1 MERISVSPEMT
12 VVVGP
17 GDAGVPDLPDPVVFA
32 FSFDGTPTL
41 AVGASSSDRC
51 GAALRLY
58 VTTAAC
64 RRLFGRVPD
73 GPMTY
78 HLSANLRTIA
88 LAVRDCSLDGAAG
101 TTLRGAKCVELF
113 CETFAALI
121 GNSLVPANDEL
132 AMSER
137 DTRRIVQ
144 ARHVID
150 EQWREK
156 LTLDAIARACG
167 VNRAKLTRGY
177 RALFGVTIAGA
188 IAERRLGGARQ
199 MLLATDLPVSSVGY
213 ACGYQNN
220 ASFTR
225 AFSRRFG
232 VVPTRLRAESL
243 AA

>member
-1 MERISVSPEMT
+1 
-12 VVVGP
+12 
-17 GDAGVPDLPDPVVFA
+17 
-32 FSFDGTPTL
+32 
-41 AVGASSSDRC
+41 
-51 GAALRLY
+51 
-58 VTTAAC
+58 
-64 RRLFGRVPD
+64 
-73 GPMTY
+73 
-78 HLSANLRTIA
+78 
-88 LAVRDCSLDGAAG
+88 VRDCPLDGAAG
-101 TTLRGAKCVELF
+101 MTLRGAKCVELF
-113 CETFAALI
+113 CETFAALV
-121 GNSLVPANDEL
+121 GNALVPTHAEV
-132 AMSER
+132 AMSEC

-144 ARHVID
+144 ARRVID

-177 RALFGVTIAGA
+177 RALFGVTIADA

-232 VVPTRLRAESL
+232 VVPTRLRAECL